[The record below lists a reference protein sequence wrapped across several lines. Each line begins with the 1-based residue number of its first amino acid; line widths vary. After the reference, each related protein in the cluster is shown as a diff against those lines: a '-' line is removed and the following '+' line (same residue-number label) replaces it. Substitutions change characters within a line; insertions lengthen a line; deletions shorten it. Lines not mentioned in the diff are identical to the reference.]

1 MPDPS
6 TSRPRDA
13 RLDVL
18 RGLALVMIFI
28 NHVPGTHWEGWT
40 SRNFGFSD
48 AAEGFVFMSG
58 LAAGLAYSGGFRRAP
73 FWPAITRVWGRA
85 WTLILVHM
93 TVTVIALGLTGAAA
107 LWFGLHEMTR
117 INNVPPLLADPLA
130 GFLGLALLSH
140 QLGYMNILPLYA
152 VLLAVTPALLI
163 AALRVPLA
171 LVAVSVAVWLV
182 AGSLRIAPQTWPVPS
197 IWFFNPLSW
206 QLLFVLGLVSGT
218 AMKRGRR
225 LVPVRRW
232 LVVLSAA
239 VVGCIMVWAIWD
251 DLGARLNAGMFALR
265 DTWLPD
271 FLLDYDKTFVSGPR
285 LLHFLALAYLLS
297 ALPAVRRACEHPA
310 AWPLAVLGRHGLTVF
325 ALGTVLAF
333 AGQAV
338 KLAGLR
344 VGLER
349 DLLLDSAIL
358 VAGLGTQ
365 LAVAMV
371 RERAAGR
378 RRLGASP
385 PPAARR

>member
-1 MPDPS
+1 MPDPI
-6 TSRPRDA
+6 PGALGRDA

-28 NHVPGTHWEGWT
+28 NHVPGTVWEGWT

-58 LAAGLAYSGGFRRAP
+58 LAAGLAYSAGFRRAP

-93 TVTVIALGLTGAAA
+93 TVTVIALGITGAAA
-107 LWFGLHEMTR
+107 LWFGLPGMAE

-152 VLLAVTPALLI
+152 VLLAVTPALLW
-163 AALRVPLA
+163 AALRAPLA
-171 LVAVSVAVWLV
+171 LITVSVVVWLA
-182 AGSLRIAPQTWPVPS
+182 AGSLRVAPPTWPTES

-206 QLLFVLGLVSGT
+206 QLLFVLGLASGT
-218 AMKRGRR
+218 AMKAGQR
-225 LVPVRRW
+225 LVPVRGW
-232 LVVLSAA
+232 LMAASAVVVL
-239 VVGCIMVWAIWD
+239 GIMVWALWD

-271 FLLDYDKTFVSGPR
+271 FLFDYDKTFVSGPR
-285 LLHFLALAYLLS
+285 LVHFLGLAYLLS
-297 ALPAVRRACEHPA
+297 ALPIVRRACAHRA

-349 DLLLDSAIL
+349 DLALDSAIL
-358 VAGLGTQ
+358 LAGLGLQ

-371 RERAAGR
+371 RERAAQR
-378 RRLGASP
+378 RR
-385 PPAARR
+385 

>member
-1 MPDPS
+1 MPDTAPAA
-6 TSRPRDA
+6 SRRDA

-28 NHVPGTHWEGWT
+28 NHVPNTYWEGWT

-58 LAAGLAYSGGFRRAP
+58 LAAGLAYSAGFRRRP
-73 FWPAITRVWGRA
+73 FWPAVTRVWGRA
-85 WTLILVHM
+85 WTLVLVHM
-93 TVTVIALGLTGAAA
+93 TVTVLALGITGAAV
-107 LWFGLHEMTR
+107 LWFGLPGMAE

-130 GFLGLALLSH
+130 GFLGLALMSH
-140 QLGYMNILPLYA
+140 QLGYMNILPIYA
-152 VLLAVTPALLI
+152 VLLAVTPALLL
-163 AALRVPLA
+163 AALRAPLA
-171 LVAVSVAVWLV
+171 LVALSVAVWLV
-182 AGSLRIAPQTWPVPS
+182 AGSLRIALPTWPTPP

-206 QLLFVLGLVSGT
+206 QLLFVLGLVAGVE
-218 AMKRGRR
+218 MKQGRR
-225 LVPVRRW
+225 LVPVRRG
-232 LVVLSAA
+232 LVALSGA
-239 VVGCIMVWAIWD
+239 VVAGILVWAIWD

-265 DTWLPD
+265 DTPLPD
-271 FLLDYDKTFVSGPR
+271 FMLDFDKTFVSGPR

-297 ALPAVRRACEHPA
+297 ALPVVRRACAHRA
-310 AWPLAVLGRHGLTVF
+310 AWPLAVLGRHGLAVF

-358 VAGLGTQ
+358 VAGLGLQ

-371 RERAAGR
+371 RERATI
-378 RRLGASP
+378 
-385 PPAARR
+385 ARRGR

>member
-6 TSRPRDA
+6 PAASRRDA

-28 NHVPGTHWEGWT
+28 NHVPNTYWEGWT

-58 LAAGLAYSGGFRRAP
+58 LAAGLAYSAGFRRP
-73 FWPAITRVWGRA
+73 PLWPAATRVWGRA

-93 TVTVIALGLTGAAA
+93 TVTVIALGITGAAV
-107 LWFGLHEMTR
+107 LWWGLPEMAE
-117 INNVPPLLADPLA
+117 INNVPPLLADPLS

-152 VLLAVTPALLI
+152 VLLAVTPLLLL
-163 AALRVPLA
+163 AARRAPLA
-171 LVAVSVAVWLV
+171 LVALSVAVWLL
-182 AGSLRIAPQTWPVPS
+182 AGSLRIAPPTWPTPS

-206 QLLFVLGLVSGT
+206 QLLFVLGLVAGVE
-218 AMKRGRR
+218 MKQGRR
-225 LVPVRRW
+225 LVPVRRG
-232 LVVLSAA
+232 LVALSGA
-239 VVGCIMVWAIWD
+239 VVAGIAVWAIWD

-265 DTWLPD
+265 DTGLPD
-271 FLLDYDKTFVSGPR
+271 FLFDFDKTFVSGPR

-297 ALPAVRRACEHPA
+297 ALPLVRRACAHRA
-310 AWPLAVLGRHGLTVF
+310 AWPLAVLGRHGLAVF

-358 VAGLGTQ
+358 VAGLGMQ
-365 LAVAMV
+365 LGVAMV
-371 RERAAGR
+371 RERAAER
-378 RRLGASP
+378 RR
-385 PPAARR
+385 AR

>member
-1 MPDPS
+1 MPS
-6 TSRPRDA
+6 VRDA

-28 NHVPGTHWEGWT
+28 NHVPGTVWEGWT

-58 LAAGLAYSGGFRRAP
+58 LAAGLAYSGGFRLAP

-93 TVTVIALGLTGAAA
+93 TVTVIALGLTGAAV
-107 LWFGLHEMTR
+107 LWWGLPGMAE

-152 VLLAVTPALLI
+152 VLLAVTPALLW
-163 AALRVPLA
+163 AALRAPLA
-171 LVAVSVAVWLV
+171 LIGVSAAVWLV
-182 AGSLRIAPQTWPVPS
+182 AGSLRIAPPTYPTES

-206 QLLFVLGLVSGT
+206 QLLFVLGLASGT
-218 AMKRGRR
+218 AMKAGRR

-232 LVVLSAA
+232 LVALSAA
-239 VVGCIMVWAIWD
+239 VVLGIMVWAIRD

-265 DTWLPD
+265 DTSLPN
-271 FLLDYDKTFVSGPR
+271 FLFDYDKTFVSGPR

-297 ALPAVRRACEHPA
+297 ALPIVRRACAHRA

-349 DLLLDSAIL
+349 DLVLDTAVL
-358 VAGLGTQ
+358 VAGLGVQ
-365 LAVAMV
+365 LAVAMI
-371 RERAAGR
+371 RERAAQQRRSGR
-378 RRLGASP
+378 
-385 PPAARR
+385 

>member
-1 MPDPS
+1 MPDPMPGAS
-6 TSRPRDA
+6 VRDA

-28 NHVPGTHWEGWT
+28 NHVPNTAWEGWT

-58 LAAGLAYSGGFRRAP
+58 LAAGLAYSGGFRRASL
-73 FWPAITRVWGRA
+73 WPAITRVWGRA
-85 WTLILVHM
+85 WALILVHM
-93 TVTVIALGLTGAAA
+93 TVTVIALGLTGAAV
-107 LWFGLHEMTR
+107 LWWGLPGMAE

-152 VLLAVTPALLI
+152 VLLAVTPALLW
-163 AALRVPLA
+163 AALRAPLA
-171 LVAVSVAVWLV
+171 LIAVSVLVWLV
-182 AGSLRIAPQTWPVPS
+182 AGSLRIAPPTYPTES

-206 QLLFVLGLVSGT
+206 QLLFVLGLASGT
-218 AMKRGRR
+218 AMKQGRR
-225 LVPVRRW
+225 LVPVRRR
-232 LVVLSAA
+232 LVALSAVVVL
-239 VVGCIMVWAIWD
+239 GIMVWALWD

-271 FLLDYDKTFVSGPR
+271 FLFDYDKTFVSGPR

-297 ALPAVRRACEHPA
+297 ALPIVRRACAHRA

-344 VGLER
+344 VGLDR
-349 DLLLDSAIL
+349 DLALDTAIL
-358 VAGLGTQ
+358 IAGLGLQ

-378 RRLGASP
+378 QR
-385 PPAARR
+385 

>member
-1 MPDPS
+1 MPS
-6 TSRPRDA
+6 VRDA

-28 NHVPGTHWEGWT
+28 NHVPNTAWEGWT

-93 TVTVIALGLTGAAA
+93 TVTVIALGITGAAVK
-107 LWFGLHEMTR
+107 LWGLPEMAE

-152 VLLAVTPALLI
+152 VLLAATPALLW
-163 AALRVPLA
+163 AALRAPLA
-171 LVAVSVAVWLV
+171 LVAVSAAVWLV
-182 AGSLRIAPQTWPVPS
+182 AGSLRIAPPTYPTES

-206 QLLFVLGLVSGT
+206 QLLFVLGLTSGT
-218 AMKRGRR
+218 AMKRGQR

-232 LVVLSAA
+232 LVALSAA
-239 VVGCIMVWAIWD
+239 VVLGIMVWAIWD
-251 DLGARLNAGMFALR
+251 DLGARLNTGMFALR

-271 FLLDYDKTFVSGPR
+271 FLFDYDKTFVSGPR

-297 ALPAVRRACEHPA
+297 ALPIVRRACAHRV

-333 AGQAV
+333 SGQAV

-349 DLLLDSAIL
+349 DLALDTAIL
-358 VAGLGTQ
+358 TAGLGLQ

-371 RERAAGR
+371 RERAAER
-378 RRLGASP
+378 RR
-385 PPAARR
+385 

>member
-1 MPDPS
+1 MPDKGLAAAAIASPA
-6 TSRPRDA
+6 TRQPRDA

-18 RGLALVMIFI
+18 RGLALAMIFI
-28 NHVPGTHWEGWT
+28 NHIPNTAWEGWT

-58 LAAGLAYSGGFRRAP
+58 LAAGLAYSGGFLRAP

-93 TVTVIALGLTGAAA
+93 TVTVIALGITGGAV
-107 LWFGLHEMTR
+107 LWLGLHEMAE

-152 VLLAVTPALLI
+152 VLLAVTPALLL
-163 AALRVPLA
+163 AALRAPRA
-171 LVAVSVAVWLV
+171 LIAVSVVVWLV
-182 AGSLRIAPQTWPVPS
+182 AGSLRIAPPTWPTES

-218 AMKRGRR
+218 AMKRRQR
-225 LVPVRRW
+225 LVPVRGW
-232 LVVLSAA
+232 LVALAGA
-239 VVGCIMVWAIWD
+239 VVVGVLIWARWD
-251 DLGARLNAGMFALR
+251 GLGAWLNNQMFALR

-271 FLLDYDKTFVSGPR
+271 FLMDYDKTFVSGPR

-297 ALPAVRRACEHPA
+297 ALPAVRRACEHRA

-344 VGLER
+344 AGLER

-358 VAGLGTQ
+358 IAGLGAQ

-371 RERAAGR
+371 RERAAAR
-378 RRLGASP
+378 RR
-385 PPAARR
+385 